1 MVLFSSLAMYISHKY
16 HIHYHIHIIY
26 ISYTYHIHIIYISYT
41 YHIHIIYISYPKN
54 TKKNLQDIN
63 EENNMFVV

>member
-16 HIHYHIHIIY
+16 HIHI
-26 ISYTYHIHIIYISYT
+26 
-41 YHIHIIYISYPKN
+41 YPKK

-63 EENNMFVV
+63 EENNMFKEFEDESDKEDI